1 MSARVLV
8 VSSEGIGP
16 RMAGPAIR
24 AYELASVLAS
34 TCEVTLAAPGAEPF
48 GDPRVRRLDAGF
60 EDYEALLGAARE
72 HDVVVAQRLPP
83 RLLMRLESLSCRLVA
98 DLYNPTVMEI
108 LEAVGPRGEAAARR
122 QQSVATLQAVAM
134 CAAADLVICAS
145 ERQRDLWLGLMAAH
159 GLLDL
164 AAYRVDPSYRSWVD
178 VVPFGL
184 PERPP
189 GQGAGRVLRGVWPGI
204 GAEDRILLWGGG
216 IWNWL
221 DAITVIDAVG
231 TLAEQGASAPVHLVF
246 MGIGRPALAASDT
259 DVMRATEEAL
269 AHAEARGLLGE
280 RVHVNREWVPYEDR
294 GRWLL
299 EADLGV
305 SAHHDHLESRFSFR
319 TRVLDY
325 IWAGLP
331 VVATEGDA
339 LADLVAGAGCGLT
352 VPAEDTMAFATAVR
366 ALLDDPDAYGRAV
379 EAAETLQPTMTWQA
393 AAGPLTRFC
402 AQLADRPPAPG
413 HRDVLRR
420 VTAAQYPRLLA
431 ETRESDGTGALA
443 RKVARNLSRAVRR
456 R

>member
-1 MSARVLV
+1 MTPRVLI
-8 VSSEGIGP
+8 VSSEAVGE

-24 AYELASVLAS
+24 AYELARALAE
-34 TCEVTLAAPGAEPF
+34 TCAVTLAAPGSEPVA
-48 GDPRVRRLDAGF
+48 DARIARLDAGF
-60 EDYEALLGAARE
+60 EDYDALLGAAAE

-83 RLLMRLESLSCRLVA
+83 RLLLRLEGLSCRLVA
-98 DLYNPTVMEI
+98 DLYNPTVMEV
-108 LEAVGPRGEAAARR
+108 LEAVGAREEGPARR
-122 QQSVATLQAVAM
+122 QQSVVALQAVAM

-164 AAYRVDPSYRSWVD
+164 GAYRTDPSYRSWVD

-189 GQGAGRVLRGVWPGI
+189 ERGAEPVLRGVWPGI
-204 GAEDRILLWGGG
+204 GAEDRIMIWGGG

-221 DAITVIDAVG
+221 DAITAIDAVG
-231 TLAEQGASAPVHLVF
+231 LIAEQGSSVPVHLFFLGV
-246 MGIGRPALAASDT
+246 GRPALAPSDT
-259 DVMRATEEAL
+259 DVMKATEEAL
-269 AHAEARGLLGE
+269 AHAEARGLLGS
-280 RVHVNREWVPYEDR
+280 RVHVNRDWVPYEER

-305 SAHHDHLESRFSFR
+305 TAHHDHLEARFSFR

-325 IWAGLP
+325 LWAGLP

-339 LADLVAGAGCGLT
+339 LGDLVASARCGLA
-352 VPAEDTMAFATAVR
+352 VPAEDAAAFATAAR
-366 ALLDDPDAYGRAV
+366 SLLEDPNAYGAAR
-379 EAAETLQPTMTWQA
+379 EAMDALRPSLTWGA
-393 AAGPLTRFC
+393 AAAPLVQFC
-402 AQLADRPPAPG
+402 AELDTRPRAAS

-420 VTAAQYPRLLA
+420 VTAAQYPRILA
-431 ETRESDGTGALA
+431 AAREDDGTGAMA
-443 RKVARNLSRAVRR
+443 RKVARNLGRAVRR